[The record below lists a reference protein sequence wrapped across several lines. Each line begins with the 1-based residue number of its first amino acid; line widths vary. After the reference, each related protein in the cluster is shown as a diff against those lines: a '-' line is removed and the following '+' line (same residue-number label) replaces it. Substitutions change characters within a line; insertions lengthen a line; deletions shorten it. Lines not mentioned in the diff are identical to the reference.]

1 LILATHGRSIWNMDD
16 ISALEEMND
25 QVLTSDLKL
34 FGGRPGIEWK
44 MANYRGFMGTSNFLA
59 PNAPNGLIV
68 DYYAKEAEPVH
79 LTVTDK
85 SGNKIRELTARA
97 QAGEVNRT
105 TWDMRYESPVPPP
118 AGNTGFAAG
127 GRGGRGGGGRGGRGG
142 AAGGGA
148 AAEGG
153 EGVPAEGA
161 EITNEF
167 GAAMEGRGGE
177 GRGGGGGGGGG
188 RGFGAGRGA
197 LVDPGEYTLTI
208 AAAGKTASRTVVVE
222 DDPRV
227 QISAEDRTRK
237 RQALSTLA
245 TLAHDADA
253 SRRKAVAMNTAL
265 TNLTDS
271 WKLPNAAPVPDSVK
285 KAAEDLQAKVKTAM
299 AHFETQGFG
308 GRGGGGGGA
317 GAAPPYTPPPVTQ
330 KITRLM
336 TTIDAYSAPPTSFQ
350 MAELQDASDQ
360 LKRDAAEVDR
370 LWDEVPKLN
379 KLMTDAGVQ
388 YFKVDLNSV
397 PAAGGRGGRGGN

>member
-1 LILATHGRSIWNMDD
+1 
-16 ISALEEMND
+16 
-25 QVLTSDLKL
+25 
-34 FGGRPGIEWK
+34 
-44 MANYRGFMGTSNFLA
+44 
-59 PNAPNGLIV
+59 
-68 DYYAKEAEPVH
+68 
-79 LTVTDK
+79 
-85 SGNKIRELTARA
+85 
-97 QAGEVNRT
+97 
-105 TWDMRYESPVPPP
+105 MRYESPVPAP
-118 AGNTGFAAG
+118 AGNTAAGGG

-142 AAGGGA
+142 GGAGAAAGEGGA
-148 AAEGG
+148 AIPG
-153 EGVPAEGA
+153 EGA

-167 GAAMEGRGGE
+167 GTVEEGRGGR
-177 GRGGGGGGGGG
+177 GGGGGGGGGG

-197 LVDPGEYTLTI
+197 LVDPGEYTITV
-208 AAAGKTASRTVVVE
+208 AAAGKTESRTIVVE

-227 QISAEDRTRK
+227 QVSAEDRSRK

-245 TLAHDADA
+245 TMAHDADA
-253 SRRKAVAMNTAL
+253 SRRKAVAMTTAL

-285 KAAEDLQAKVKTAM
+285 KAADDLLAKVKTA
-299 AHFETQGFG
+299 AARFETQGFG

-317 GAAPPYTPPPVTQ
+317 GAAPAYTPPPVTQ

-350 MAELQDASDQ
+350 MAELQEAAGQ
-360 LKRDAAEVDR
+360 LKQDAAEIDR

-397 PAAGGRGGRGGN
+397 PAAAGRGGRGGN